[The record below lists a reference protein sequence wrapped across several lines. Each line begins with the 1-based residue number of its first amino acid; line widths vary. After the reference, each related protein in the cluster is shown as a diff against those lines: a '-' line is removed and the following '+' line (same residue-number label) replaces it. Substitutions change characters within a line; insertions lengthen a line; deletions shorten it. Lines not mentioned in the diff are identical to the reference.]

1 MSKTFIQADYGKV
14 CGVSMAASGCGPCAL
29 ASIAYN
35 NDTSINPTKTAT
47 WLYNKGVFSS
57 AGTTRAGMTSGI
69 NNYGFE
75 CDYYKPEHTGGNTWK
90 AALEKM
96 KNLTGDWWAI
106 FLVVGKANG
115 GKDNLWTSGGH
126 FLAVTDYKDG
136 KLYVRDS
143 GAKKR
148 TGYYDPS
155 TLQYDTNCIW
165 IIQKKTV
172 PVTYNGTFPKL
183 PVKGYLKKGDTG
195 EAVKYLQLFLNW
207 FGNYGL
213 AVDKSF
219 GDKTEAALKKFQA
232 ATGLKADGLFGP
244 ASLARAKTVKK

>member
-29 ASIAYN
+29 ASIAFN

-75 CDYYKPEHTGGNTWK
+75 CDYYKPEHTGGSIWK
-90 AALEKM
+90 MALEKM
-96 KNLTGDWWAI
+96 MNLTGDWWAI
-106 FLVVGKANG
+106 FLVVGKSNG

-126 FLAVTDYKDG
+126 FLAITDYKNG

-148 TGYYDPS
+148 TGYYAPE

-165 IIQKKTV
+165 IIRKKDGL
-172 PVTYNGTFPKL
+172 VTYNGTFPTL
-183 PVKGYLKKGDTG
+183 PAKGYLVKGDTG
-195 EAVKYLQLFLNW
+195 EAVKYLELFLQW
-207 FGNYGL
+207 YGVYNG
-213 AVDKSF
+213 AVDKWF
-219 GDKTEAALKKFQA
+219 GPKLEAAVKAFQEA
-232 ATGLKADGLFGP
+232 EGLTIDGLFGP
-244 ASLARAKTVKK
+244 ASFAKAKTVKR

>member
-1 MSKTFIQADYGKV
+1 MSRTFIQAGWGSV
-14 CGVSMAASGCGPCAL
+14 CGVSMATSGCGPCAL
-29 ASIAYN
+29 ASIAFN

-75 CDYYKPEHTGGNTWK
+75 CDYYKPEHSGGAIWK
-90 AALEKM
+90 AALKKM

-126 FLAVTDYKDG
+126 FLAITDYKDG

-143 GAKKR
+143 GAKRR
-148 TGYYDPS
+148 TGYYEPS

-165 IIQKKTV
+165 IIRKKDA
-172 PVTYNGTFPKL
+172 PASYNGTFPTL
-183 PVKGYLKKGDTG
+183 PAKGYLAQGDTG
-195 EAVKYLQLFLNW
+195 DQIKYLQLFLQW
-207 FGNYGL
+207 YGVYNG
-213 AVDKSF
+213 AVDKWF
-219 GDKTEAALKKFQA
+219 GPETEAALRKFQVA
-232 ATGLKADGLFGP
+232 EGLTVDGLFGP
-244 ASLARAKTVKK
+244 ASNAKAKIIKK